1 MCVYEFSQA
10 SALAMS
16 ELFKLGLSAVLY
28 VSSLD
33 RKCESVRSPASFLNE
48 LWTIVNDFRTSVSPT
63 LLRNISLL
71 SFSYAVNNHLAFYA
85 FLLASPGT
93 IQLVKS
99 GSTFLT
105 AFILFFILSRP
116 ISQLQW
122 IAMAIQMLGLVQFQ
136 YNECKQTVAAPLVG
150 YIILLVQVT
159 MTAANGAYNDHV
171 TKTAAL
177 SLHAINILLY
187 FTGFLFNNV
196 AFLIKSIGLAGNE
209 NPEPGFFEGYSFLA
223 ILVVVLNSLMGI
235 VITAVYKYAD
245 AIVKSVA
252 TTFSTAILLLLS
264 AALFSAPIS
273 YTNAIGVCNV
283 FVATYIYMRYPAS
296 ETSAP
301 VTGDLERGTASDVV
315 SRKDEALLHV
325 FLTRDGDV
333 GQRTSS
339 HSSSGILPEGG

>member
-1 MCVYEFSQA
+1 MASRATALGPKLLVFASLVAIQVSVALVYKLSQRGGRYEFSQA

-122 IAMAIQMLGLVQFQ
+122 IAMAIQMLGLVQSQ

-159 MTAANGAYNDHV
+159 MTAANGAYRSCDEDSSIVLARYQYSAIFHW
-171 TKTAAL
+171 L
-177 SLHAINILLY
+177 S
-187 FTGFLFNNV
+187 V
-196 AFLIKSIGLAGNE
+196 QQ
-209 NPEPGFFEGYSFLA
+209 
-223 ILVVVLNSLMGI
+223 M
-235 VITAVYKYAD
+235 
-245 AIVKSVA
+245 
-252 TTFSTAILLLLS
+252 
-264 AALFSAPIS
+264 
-273 YTNAIGVCNV
+273 
-283 FVATYIYMRYPAS
+283 
-296 ETSAP
+296 
-301 VTGDLERGTASDVV
+301 
-315 SRKDEALLHV
+315 
-325 FLTRDGDV
+325 
-333 GQRTSS
+333 
-339 HSSSGILPEGG
+339 